1 MRFGDAVLQCL
12 SKYAVGC
19 GRAGPAEFWWFA
31 ALYLAVLALTL
42 ALVALSSPLA
52 VAALGLAALLA
63 PPLLAVTVRRLHDT
77 GTPGWMLVFMVPV
90 LGQLVL
96 LVWLARH
103 GVPRANR
110 FGLDPERE
118 REQFLLVV
126 R

>member
-1 MRFGDAVLQCL
+1 MSFGEAVMQCL
-12 SKYAVGC
+12 SKFAVGS

-31 ALYLAVLALTL
+31 ALYLAALALML

-52 VAALGLAALLA
+52 VAALGFLALLA
-63 PPLLAVTVRRLHDT
+63 PPMMAVTVRRLHDI

-96 LVWLARH
+96 LAWLARR

-110 FGLDPERE
+110 FGLEPERE